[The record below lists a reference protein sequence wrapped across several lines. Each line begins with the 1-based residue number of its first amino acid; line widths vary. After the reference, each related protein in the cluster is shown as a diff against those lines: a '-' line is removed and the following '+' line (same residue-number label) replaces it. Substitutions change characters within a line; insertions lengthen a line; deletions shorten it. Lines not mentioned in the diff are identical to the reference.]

1 VKAVLSYL
9 LAVGGLGAMLYAF
22 SAVAGRFKYGVAKA
36 MAIHLLRTN
45 PHQAEAMFR
54 ADKGTFMEALAAAF
68 KTAVMMKTR
77 DPAILPQASKP
88 SYDAQCKQIEMHW
101 KTVFKRVKFAV
112 GMAVGA
118 VVLAISVHTSPI
130 LHVLLGIASIAGC
143 AWVFA
148 FKLDVERSLVL
159 ARVEVLP
166 ELDRCIAEGRY
177 QLPP

>member
-1 VKAVLSYL
+1 MKVVLSYL
-9 LAVGGLGAMLYAF
+9 LAVAGLGVMLYAF

-101 KTVFKRVKFAV
+101 KSVFKRVKMAA
-112 GMAVGA
+112 MLAVGA
-118 VVLAISVHTSPI
+118 VVLAVTVHASPV
-130 LHVLLGIASIAGC
+130 LHVLLGLATFAGC

-159 ARVEVLP
+159 ARAEVLP
-166 ELDRCIAEGRY
+166 ELDRSIADGRY